1 MTTLSQ
7 LRSGALAGATRL
19 DLQDGLTA
27 FPREIF
33 DLADTLEVLNLSGN
47 ALSQLPEDLGRLQ
60 KLRILFCSDNAFT
73 ELPPVLGECPA
84 LRMVGF
90 KANQIETVA
99 GAALPEGLRWLI
111 LTDNR
116 ISRLPAELGRCVGL
130 QKLMLSGNGL
140 AELPE
145 AMAACQKLELVRL
158 AANTLSE
165 LPAWLLDLPQLA
177 WLAFAGNPMG
187 ARLPMGG
194 GAGLRRIP
202 WAHLQ
207 VGARLG
213 EGASGTID
221 RALWWPTVEGTAEPV
236 AVKVF
241 KGAVT
246 SDGLPS
252 SEMAACL
259 AAGACAHLI
268 PVKGCLSDHP
278 EGASGLVLGLIDP
291 SFQTLAGPPSF
302 ETCTRDV
309 YPCDWK
315 VGSKTLLELV
325 RGLAAAGAHL
335 HERGILHGDFY
346 AHNVLWHESGQVYL
360 GDLGAASFYERE
372 GPQAGA
378 LERLEVRAFG
388 VLLAELLAHTT
399 FAEED
404 TAWAVRLGGLS
415 AECLQAEVAKRPPFV
430 EIVQRVA

>member
-33 DLADTLEVLNLSGN
+33 DLAETLEVLNLSGN
-47 ALSQLPEDLGRLQ
+47 ALSRLPADLGRLQ

-73 ELPPVLGECPA
+73 ELPPVLGDCPA

-90 KANQIETVA
+90 KANQIETVP

-116 ISRLPAELGRCVGL
+116 IGRLPPELGRCFGL

-140 AELPE
+140 RELPE
-145 AMAACQKLELVRL
+145 AMAACQELELVRL
-158 AANTLSE
+158 AANALSE
-165 LPAWLLDLPQLA
+165 LPAWLLDLPRLA
-177 WLAFAGNPMG
+177 WLAFAGTPVEAQRRVG
-187 ARLPMGG
+187 V
-194 GAGLRRIP
+194 AGLRSIP
-202 WAHLQ
+202 WSQLQ
-207 VGARLG
+207 MGKRLG
-213 EGASGTID
+213 EGASGMID
-221 RALWWPTVEGTAEPV
+221 QALWWPTVEGAAESV
-236 AVKVF
+236 AVKIF

-259 AAGACAHLI
+259 AAGECAHLI
-268 PVKGCLSDHP
+268 PVKGSLSDHP
-278 EGASGLVLGLIDP
+278 AGARGLVLGLIDP

-309 YPCDWK
+309 YPCNWK
-315 VGSKTLLELV
+315 VGSKTLRELV

-335 HERGILHGDFY
+335 HERGIMHGDFY
-346 AHNVLWHESGQVYL
+346 AHNVLWREGGQVYL
-360 GDLGAASFYERE
+360 GDLGAASFYER
-372 GPQAGA
+372 GGLQAGA
-378 LERLEVRAFG
+378 LERVEVRAFG

-404 TAWAVRLGGLS
+404 LEWAQRLGW
-415 AECLQAEVAKRPPFV
+415 LQAECQQGAVANRPTFA
-430 EIVQRVA
+430 EIMQQVA